1 VFNDMR
7 LCFFLTLFSGAF
19 AILHFKPSMHSS
31 RHAVGGPIETVC
43 RLEGLLGTIEGR
55 GLDLQ
60 ATLDEN
66 RQVELSLRG
75 QIEAELRSKPSHP
88 VITRPPDMDV
98 WRHDVD
104 SGSDNDD
111 NQDRIQG
118 GRDKESVVGLATT
131 PTATSEHQHQHTP
144 GGYPRTPDS
153 RRDSGSISV
162 PGSSD
167 SIESRTGNVHSQSP
181 MSIDNADLHRSAA
194 IPVYRRTVSEDDIDQ
209 LVFGCGVAF
218 LGNGSSGLFSGASS
232 ILAGTA
238 ASGGD
243 LRSEYRT
250 TSRGVPASSAS
261 SYSSTVLAAR
271 PRSATDHLTHP
282 PSSHDYGAPTLT
294 SSFDGINFR
303 TGMSGHRGLN
313 HVANA
318 HASSQHSPTPRYRN
332 MRLMSEHRGIARPLP
347 SRRDSP
353 TSTMAPSTGGP
364 NRVPAFGPRLS
375 PFPHAVGG
383 DDAVAATAT
392 HPG

>member
-1 VFNDMR
+1 
-7 LCFFLTLFSGAF
+7 
-19 AILHFKPSMHSS
+19 
-31 RHAVGGPIETVC
+31 VGGPIETVC
-43 RLEGLLGTIEGR
+43 RLEGLLDTIEGR
-55 GLDLQ
+55 GRDLQ

-75 QIEAELRSKPSHP
+75 QIQDELRSKPSHP
-88 VITRPPDMDV
+88 VITRAPDMDV

-104 SGSDNDD
+104 SDSDNDD
-111 NQDRIQG
+111 SKDRIQG
-118 GRDKESVVGLATT
+118 RRDKESVVGLATT
-131 PTATSEHQHQHTP
+131 PIATSEHHHTP

-167 SIESRTGNVHSQSP
+167 SIESRTGNVHGQSP

-218 LGNGSSGLFSGASS
+218 LGNGSSGLFSGASNV
-232 ILAGTA
+232 LAGTS

-243 LRSEYRT
+243 LRSEYQT
-250 TSRGVPASSAS
+250 TSQGGPASS

-271 PRSATDHLTHP
+271 SRSATDHLTHP
-282 PSSHDYGAPTLT
+282 PHDYGAPTLT

-313 HVANA
+313 HVSNT
-318 HASSQHSPTPRYRN
+318 HTSSQHSPTPRHRN
-332 MRLMSEHRGIARPLP
+332 MRLMSEHRGIARPVP

-353 TSTMAPSTGGP
+353 TSMTAPSTGGP
-364 NRVPAFGPRLS
+364 NRIPAFGPRLS
-375 PFPHAVGG
+375 PFPHAVGW